1 MHFRCAPWGQGKASS
16 GKWQAPGGDRMLC
29 RHLDVSGSGWEVEW
43 LAGGCP
49 SLIEIMWSLA
59 WLLLGNAVLV

>member
-1 MHFRCAPWGQGKASS
+1 
-16 GKWQAPGGDRMLC
+16 MLC